1 MFRVDK
7 SFHLFIINNVCNL
20 HPFLII
26 STQVPFAHISLVH
39 INGAESNLAYI
50 TCGVSQRSILGPRA
64 YGKGGSVG
72 TSGPVP
78 EFQEEAFESLKGP

>member
-39 INGAESNLAYI
+39 INCAESNLAYI
-50 TCGVSQRSILGPRA
+50 TCGVSQRSIIGHRA
-64 YGKGGSVG
+64 YGKGGFSRYF
-72 TSGPVP
+72 GPGPRVP
-78 EFQEEAFESLKGP
+78 RRGL